1 MGLFGRKKKVQ
12 KDSSSEWTSFEFV
25 QFIIKY
31 PDTSDD
37 NFVEMYSKLLGED
50 TLEKD
55 LEDYW
60 KKRLEE
66 SFISQEEF
74 QKIKKTFNQRFKKIR
89 TLAQAKKDRDDIAKW
104 AVTNTDDD
112 RITNEDDVNK
122 DTDENSKDS
131 D

>member
-1 MGLFGRKKKVQ
+1 MGLFGRKNKVQ
-12 KDSSSEWTSFEFV
+12 ENSSSEWTSFEFV
-25 QFIIKY
+25 QFLIKY

-37 NFVEMYSKLLGED
+37 KFVEMYSKLLGED

-60 KKRLEE
+60 KNRLEE

-74 QKIKKTFNQRFKKIR
+74 KNIKNEFNQRFKKIR

-104 AVTNTDDD
+104 AVTNTEDD
-112 RITNEDDVNK
+112 RITDEDDFNK
-122 DTDENSKDS
+122 DTDKNSKDS

>member
-1 MGLFGRKKKVQ
+1 
-12 KDSSSEWTSFEFV
+12 
-25 QFIIKY
+25 
-31 PDTSDD
+31 
-37 NFVEMYSKLLGED
+37 MYSKLLGED

-55 LEDYW
+55 MEDYW

-104 AVTNTDDD
+104 AVTNTNDD

>member
-1 MGLFGRKKKVQ
+1 MGLFGRKKKEQ
-12 KDSSSEWTSFEFV
+12 ENSSNEWTSFEFV

-112 RITNEDDVNK
+112 RSTNEDDVNK

>member
-25 QFIIKY
+25 QFLIKY

-37 NFVEMYSKLLGED
+37 NVVKMYSKLLGED

-60 KKRLEE
+60 KNRLEE

-74 QKIKKTFNQRFKKIR
+74 KKIKKEFNQRFKKIR
-89 TLAQAKKDRDDIAKW
+89 MLAQAKKNTDDIAKW
-104 AVTNTDDD
+104 AVTNTEDD
-112 RITNEDDVNK
+112 RINDEEDYNRDIDK
-122 DTDENSKDS
+122 NSKDS

>member
-1 MGLFGRKKKVQ
+1 M
-12 KDSSSEWTSFEFV
+12 
-25 QFIIKY
+25 
-31 PDTSDD
+31 
-37 NFVEMYSKLLGED
+37 
-50 TLEKD
+50 
-55 LEDYW
+55 EDYW

>member
-1 MGLFGRKKKVQ
+1 MGLFGRKKKEQ
-12 KDSSSEWTSFEFV
+12 ENSSSEWTSFEFV

-112 RITNEDDVNK
+112 RINNEDDVNK

>member
-1 MGLFGRKKKVQ
+1 MGLFGRKKKEQ
-12 KDSSSEWTSFEFV
+12 ENSSSEWTSFEFV

-60 KKRLEE
+60 KKRLDE

>member
-1 MGLFGRKKKVQ
+1 MGLFGRKKKEQ
-12 KDSSSEWTSFEFV
+12 ENSSSEWTSFEFV

-89 TLAQAKKDRDDIAKW
+89 TLAQAKKDRDDIVKW